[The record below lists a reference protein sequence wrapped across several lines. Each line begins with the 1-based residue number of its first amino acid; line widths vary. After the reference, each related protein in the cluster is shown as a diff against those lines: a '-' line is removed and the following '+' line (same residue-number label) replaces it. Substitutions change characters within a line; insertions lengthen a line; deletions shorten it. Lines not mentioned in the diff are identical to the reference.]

1 MPPVRLGKLVL
12 RWCSSCNVPILS
24 SKICPRCDS
33 KTKPVKLT
41 PPGDIRP
48 AFDFDIELLT
58 RIIDEQ
64 FGPGCG
70 AKFLPENELILLNRA
85 PDIDRLDEVIFDGS
99 VQGALKFDLYSQ
111 GFKFL
116 PRLSGARRFLD
127 TMSKGYVKVDPGAV
141 RPILTGSSV
150 LAPGVTHASLGIDT
164 GDEVLIFDD
173 SGYLIGLGIAVMTS
187 EQMLKQSRGLAVK
200 VRWHEAEDT
209 YKQSKKDFKLDK
221 IENNSST
228 PNNNLKL
235 KPNEILESSE
245 KTKPPIY
252 KNPTWKLAIET
263 NKTLIE
269 ELVVDAQK
277 FIRSTIEQQK
287 LPVAVS
293 FSGGKDSLA
302 TLLLVLDTGLK
313 PILLFIDTGLEFPET
328 VKHVHEVAEKF
339 DLDLS
344 IERPN
349 NSFWDNLE
357 YFGPPGKDYRW
368 CCKTCKLGPVTGL
381 IKEQFP
387 DGVLSFIGQRRYES
401 EQRSKKGKVWH
412 NPWVPG
418 QIGASPIQNWSAL
431 HVWIYLFMK
440 GVDFNPLYE
449 HGLERIGCW
458 LCPASDMAD
467 LDIVSEKHPDIE
479 RWNEALNNYANS
491 NSFSKDWIT
500 YGLWRWKRM
509 PRGIEQLID
518 DRGISLRSTNQKSNL
533 ILQQETDVNFD
544 ASKSD
549 SRGFELKLADGFID
563 CKYGLSL
570 EGVFTKKLDM
580 ARVVNLMNIIGEPE
594 YNKKAGYCTIND
606 RIDIYPEGVMVV
618 KGSSPKEIKKYVNKM
633 HAIVRRAM
641 ECIGCGVCIGR
652 CKENALYINDTEKP
666 NRIMLEEDRCQ
677 QCGKCLGP
685 CPVVNFNAAFE
696 FEM

>member
-1 MPPVRLGKLVL
+1 V
-12 RWCSSCNVPILS
+12 
-24 SKICPRCDS
+24 
-33 KTKPVKLT
+33 LT

-48 AFDFDIELLT
+48 AFEFDIELLT
-58 RIIDEQ
+58 RVIDEQ

-70 AKFLPENELILLNRA
+70 LQFLPENNLVLLNRA
-85 PDIDRLDEVIFDGS
+85 PDIDRLDEVIFNGS
-99 VQGALKFDLYSQ
+99 VQGALKFDLHRLK
-111 GFKFL
+111 FRFL
-116 PRLSGARRFLD
+116 PRLSGAKRMLKI
-127 TMSKGYVKVDPGAV
+127 MSRGYIKVDLGAV

-150 LAPGVTHASLGIDT
+150 LAPGVTLACSGIEP
-164 GDEVLIFDD
+164 GDEIFIFDEN
-173 SGYLIGLGIAVMTS
+173 GYLLGLGNSVMTA
-187 EQMLKQSRGLAVK
+187 EQMQNQPRGLAIK

-209 YKQSKKDFKLDK
+209 YEQAQKDFKLDYK
-221 IENNSST
+221 ISDQKTSDQKTSDQNLSYRSKSDLKEKSKEN
-228 PNNNLKL
+228 
-235 KPNEILESSE
+235 SE
-245 KTKPPIY
+245 KFEKIPIPIY
-252 KNPTWKLAIET
+252 KNPAWNLAISA
-263 NKTLIE
+263 NKVLME
-269 ELVVDAQK
+269 EMVFEAEK
-277 FIRSTIEQQK
+277 FIKSTTEKYQ

-302 TLLLVLDTGLK
+302 TLLLVLDSGLK
-313 PILLFIDTGLEFPET
+313 PALLFIDTGLEFPET
-328 VKHVHEVAEKF
+328 VKHVQDITERF
-339 DLDLS
+339 NLDLLV
-344 IERPN
+344 ERPN

-368 CCKTCKLGPVTGL
+368 CCKTCKLGPATGL

-440 GVDFNPLYE
+440 QVEFNPLYK

-458 LCPASDMAD
+458 LCPASDLGDFNM
-467 LDIVSEKHPDIE
+467 INERHPDKG
-479 RWNEALNNYANS
+479 RWDQALNNYAIS
-491 NSFSKDWIT
+491 NSFSQDWVT
-500 YGLWRWKRM
+500 YGLWRWKKM
-509 PRGIEQLID
+509 PKGIEQLID
-518 DRGISLRSTNQKSNL
+518 EKGISLRSLDQRSS
-533 ILQQETDVNFD
+533 IISPQESDNTTTSD
-544 ASKSD
+544 KSD
-549 SRGFELKLADGFID
+549 SRGFELRLADGFID

-580 ARVVNLMNIIGEPE
+580 ARVINLMNILGEPVF
-594 YNKKAGYCTIND
+594 NKMTGYCTLND
-606 RIDIYPEGVMVV
+606 RIDIYPEGVIVV
-618 KGSSPKEIKKYVNKM
+618 KGSSPKEIKKHVNKM

-652 CKENALYINDTEKP
+652 CKENALHINNTE
-666 NRIMLEEDRCQ
+666 NRNQISLDEERCQ

-685 CPVVNFNAAFE
+685 CPVVNFNVAFE